1 MKTILLATIAALLPV
16 AVLPAEEA
24 APPAFFPFVKG
35 RFWLYDGKVTY
46 AANGKVNEKD
56 IKGWRSEVVE
66 VAKGADF
73 QAALLKGRPSDLAWF
88 EDGRERSDAIVI
100 VTAKAEYEEY
110 DGDGAVQQFASIKA
124 DGKLPADMKPELI
137 FRYPPK
143 DGERFGEEDPAT
155 NGRYCWVASATSK
168 AAFHPPVKGL
178 PKSKPF
184 PQFTITYRSSPDHT
198 IISFAAEV
206 GITGYTYVHHG
217 TKGDCEMRLVETGI
231 AKPKP
236 EAQPAADK
244 PAAPEGPEKAATPEG
259 KPSRG

>member
-1 MKTILLATIAALLPV
+1 MKSILLFTSAALLS
-16 AVLPAEEA
+16 ASFLPAEEA
-24 APPAFFPFVKG
+24 PAPEFFPFVKG
-35 RFWLYDGKVTY
+35 RYWLYDGKVTY

-73 QAALLKGRPSDLAWF
+73 QAALLKGHPSDLAWF
-88 EDGRERSDAIVI
+88 EGGRERGDAIAI
-100 VTAKAEYEEY
+100 VNTKSEYLEY
-110 DGDGAVQQFASIKA
+110 DGDDAVQQFASIKA
-124 DGKLPADMKPELI
+124 DGKLPAEIKPELI

-155 NGRYCWVASATSK
+155 NGRYCWVASAPGK

-178 PKSKPF
+178 PKSKPY
-184 PQFTITYRSSPDHT
+184 PQFTVTYRSSPDHT
-198 IISFAAEV
+198 IIGFAAGV

-236 EAQPAADK
+236 EPKAAK
-244 PAAPEGPEKAATPEG
+244 EKADAGG
-259 KPSRG
+259 KSQ